1 MKQGLVEYKDDDYHV
16 KITVVQCS
24 LAQGFRRNAAHAIN
38 AAKMKVRETEGKA
51 PGFQERYVA
60 FRTHPELVG
69 ATTEVQNL
77 EDTKVQLPVE
87 PTLEEFLELPE
98 ALILA
103 WERVVYTLNP
113 HWIPE
118 MPKVPEKKEEGKE
131 EAKGEV
137 PEPGSN

>member
-38 AAKMKVRETEGKA
+38 AAKMKVRETEGKI

-77 EDTKVQLPVE
+77 EDAKVQLPAE

-98 ALILA
+98 ALILV
-103 WERVVYTLNP
+103 WERVVYQMNP
-113 HWIPE
+113 HWVPE
-118 MPKVPEKKEEGKE
+118 MPKEKGGKE

-137 PEPGSN
+137 KEPDSN